1 MQHIQGQNYV
11 KERLEATK
19 RKGPGAL
26 VWFMTIGMVLAVIGI
41 VGFALS
47 LLTTMFL
54 SLSQSPSDF
63 QSSGMTIPISFVIAF
78 VMFAIAFVGAL
89 VAGISASLLGYRQ
102 ITLKQVIQEWRG
114 GDTVGRLEAGLQGE
128 QEVVSTLVATLDN
141 QWTLFSGV
149 VIDGMW
155 GDIDHVLIGPAG
167 VFAIETKNW
176 SGTIKYDDERRLWYR
191 VSERNPNGEI
201 LKDPT
206 EQAAQ
211 GANALQGLI
220 GQRVTPV
227 VVFTNRNAVY
237 QGDHPTISVLT
248 LPHLVPWLQA
258 QPHIIN
264 SADVNNLVEKI
275 KHIIK

>member
-1 MQHIQGQNYV
+1 
-11 KERLEATK
+11 
-19 RKGPGAL
+19 
-26 VWFMTIGMVLAVIGI
+26 MTIGMVLAVIGI